1 MAYDFDRVVE
11 RRNTDS
17 LKFDYA
23 KKRGRPEDILP
34 LWVAD
39 MDFPAPPEVLSAL
52 RERVDHGIFGY
63 SDAADST
70 YFDTVNHWYQTR
82 FGYTFQE
89 SWLTK
94 TPGVVYALCVAIRAF
109 TREGDGVL
117 IQPPVYYP
125 FTESVVE
132 NNRVLAQNVLVE
144 HDGQYSVDLIDFER
158 KIVEH
163 NVKLFLLCSP
173 HNPVGRVWK
182 REELLAMGDICLRH
196 EVVVVSDEIHAD
208 FVYPGFQH
216 SVFASLKPEFEAITI
231 TCTAPSKTFNLA
243 GLQIA
248 NIFIADPSL
257 RKKFRTEVNASGYSQ
272 PNVMGLIASRAAYEH
287 GADWLDELLVYL
299 RGNLDYLRDFLAR
312 DIPRI
317 RLVEP
322 EGTYLAWLD
331 CRALGLSDAVLNHWI
346 TRTAK
351 LWLDAGTMF
360 GAGGEGFVRLNYAC
374 PRATLTQALLQLK
387 AAYDSGLPSES

>member
-1 MAYDFDRVVE
+1 MAYDFDRIIE
-11 RRNTDS
+11 RRGTDS

-70 YFDTVNHWYQTR
+70 YFDALNRWYQTR
-82 FGYTFQE
+82 FSYSFQE

-94 TPGVVYALCVAIRAF
+94 TPGVVYALCAAIRAF

-125 FTESVVE
+125 FTESVGE

-144 HDGQYSVDLIDFER
+144 HDGQCSVDLIDFER
-158 KIVEH
+158 KIVEQ

-173 HNPVGRVWK
+173 HNPIGRVWT
-182 REELLAMGDICLRH
+182 REELLAMGDICLQH
-196 EVVVVSDEIHAD
+196 GVVVVADEIHAD

-216 SVFASLKPEFEAITI
+216 AVFASLKPEFEAITI

-248 NIFIADPSL
+248 NIFIADPSF

-287 GADWLDELLVYL
+287 GAAWLDELLVYL
-299 RGNLDYLRDFLAR
+299 RGNLDYLRDFLVR
-312 DIPRI
+312 EIPRI

-346 TRTAK
+346 THKAK

-374 PRATLTQALLQLK
+374 PRATLEQALLQLK
-387 AAYDSGLPSES
+387 TAYDSGLPSDS

>member
-1 MAYDFDRVVE
+1 MIYDFDRIIP

-23 KKRGRPEDILP
+23 KKRGRPENILP

-39 MDFPAPPEVLSAL
+39 MDFSAPPEVLFAL
-52 RERVDHGIFGY
+52 RERVEHGIFGY
-63 SDAADST
+63 SDAAGSG
-70 YFDTVNHWYQTR
+70 YFDALNGWYQAR
-82 FGYTFQE
+82 FGYSFQE

-94 TPGVVYALCVAIRAF
+94 APGVVYALCVAIRAL

-132 NNRVLAQNVLVE
+132 NNRVLVQNVLVE
-144 HDGQYSVDLIDFER
+144 QDGHYEIDFADFER
-158 KIVEH
+158 QIAEH

-173 HNPVGRVWK
+173 HNPVGRVWT
-182 REELLAMGDICLRH
+182 REELLTMGNICLRH
-196 EVVVVSDEIHAD
+196 GVVVVSDEIHAD
-208 FVYPGFQH
+208 FVYPGYRH
-216 SVFASLKPEFEAITI
+216 TVFASLKPEFEAMII

-248 NIFIADPSL
+248 NIFIANSLL
-257 RKKFRTEVNASGYSQ
+257 RKKFRVEVNASGYSQ
-272 PNVMGLIASRAAYEH
+272 PNVMGLIASRAAYTH
-287 GADWLDELLVYL
+287 GAVWLDELLTYL
-299 RGNLDYLRDFLAR
+299 RGNLDFLRDFLAR
-312 DIPRI
+312 ELPQI
-317 RLVEP
+317 RLIEP

-331 CRALGLSDAVLNHWI
+331 CRGLHLSDAALNRWI
-346 TRTAK
+346 TNEAK

-360 GAGGEGFVRLNYAC
+360 GSGGEGFQRINYAC
-374 PRATLTQALLQLK
+374 PRATLEQALLQLK
-387 AAYDSGLPSES
+387 SAFDTSLPTES

>member
-1 MAYDFDRVVE
+1 MAHDFDRIIP

-39 MDFPAPPEVLSAL
+39 MDFSAPPEVLSAL
-52 RERVDHGIFGY
+52 RERVEHGIFGY
-63 SDAADST
+63 SDAADSG
-70 YFDTVNHWYQTR
+70 YFDALNSWYQTR
-82 FGYTFQE
+82 FDYLFQE
-89 SWLTK
+89 SRLTK
-94 TPGVVYALCVAIRAF
+94 TPGVVYALSAAIRAF

-132 NNRVLAQNVLVE
+132 NNRTLAQNVLVE
-144 HDGQYSVDLIDFER
+144 KDGHYEIDLADFER
-158 KIVEH
+158 QIVEH

-173 HNPVGRVWK
+173 HNPVGRVWT
-182 REELLAMGDICLRH
+182 RDELLAMGDICLRH
-196 EVVVVSDEIHAD
+196 DVIVVSDEIHAD
-208 FVYPGFQH
+208 FVYPGNRH
-216 SVFASLKPEFEAITI
+216 TVFASLKTEFEAVTV

-248 NIFIADPSL
+248 NIFITNDRL
-257 RKKFRTEVNASGYSQ
+257 RKKFRVEVNASGYSQ
-272 PNVMGLIASRAAYEH
+272 PNAMGLIASRAAYTH
-287 GADWLDELLVYL
+287 GAAWLDELLVYL
-299 RGNLDYLRDFLAR
+299 RGNLDFLRDFLAR
-312 DIPRI
+312 ELPRI
-317 RLVEP
+317 RLIEP

-331 CRALGLSDAVLNHWI
+331 CRGLRLSDAALNRWI
-346 TRTAK
+346 TNEAR

-360 GAGGEGFVRLNYAC
+360 GPGGEGFQRINYAC
-374 PRATLTQALLQLK
+374 PRATLEQALLQLK
-387 AAYDSGLPSES
+387 TAFDSGLPTES